1 MCILIC
7 LLILLLNLSLGLTLH
22 RQHFG
27 FKEASLTK
35 GVPPKACFVLF
46 LGKRKMQGGHGKGGA
61 RHFAK
66 PSVDVGILKR
76 ELDKHKVLLQ
86 NLGAYE
92 SVSRNQS
99 ASPKG
104 LIQVIDLVAGLV
116 ALEPSCEIH
125 QASLR
130 SALMSMYTEDPN
142 INNSRYNGSVWIG
155 QRIERLNTI
164 LYHFRRLR
172 NADDMRSTAIKL
184 TSSELLRLQKVV
196 EDIDKKEPPAKLPTH
211 SSLGQRDG
219 ESQELVTRDESTSS
233 FDKKDVKRLKKE
245 VSEVSM
251 DSEGYP
257 KCFNSPDT
265 KTEQPLS
272 KGDAEEHTKD
282 KHSLPKGDAEEDTK
296 DQQPLSEGEAEK
308 DKPMQPSFMR
318 RKLGQT
324 LPVQRNDETFQD
336 LKRANGSG

>member
-1 MCILIC
+1 
-7 LLILLLNLSLGLTLH
+7 
-22 RQHFG
+22 
-27 FKEASLTK
+27 
-35 GVPPKACFVLF
+35 
-46 LGKRKMQGGHGKGGA
+46 MQGGHGKGGA

-155 QRIERLNTI
+155 QN
-164 LYHFRRLR
+164 
-172 NADDMRSTAIKL
+172 
-184 TSSELLRLQKVV
+184 
-196 EDIDKKEPPAKLPTH
+196 
-211 SSLGQRDG
+211 
-219 ESQELVTRDESTSS
+219 
-233 FDKKDVKRLKKE
+233 
-245 VSEVSM
+245 
-251 DSEGYP
+251 
-257 KCFNSPDT
+257 
-265 KTEQPLS
+265 
-272 KGDAEEHTKD
+272 
-282 KHSLPKGDAEEDTK
+282 
-296 DQQPLSEGEAEK
+296 
-308 DKPMQPSFMR
+308 
-318 RKLGQT
+318 
-324 LPVQRNDETFQD
+324 
-336 LKRANGSG
+336 